1 MTEIGFVG
9 LGIMGAPMASHL
21 VAAGHRVTGY
31 DVHRPAVDRLAAT
44 GGHAAES
51 VAGAARAAE
60 VVITM
65 LPDHPQV
72 EEVAYG
78 EHGILA
84 HARPGT
90 LLVDMSTI
98 RPETSVAVAK
108 AGAGHGVRVLDAPVS
123 GGETGAKQATLS
135 IMVGGDEPDFA
146 AALPLFETLGR
157 TVRHVGG
164 HGAGQVVKS
173 ANQLLV
179 GGIYALLSEAIV
191 LLEAAGVD
199 PGKGLEVLGG
209 GLAGNRILELK
220 GASMIA
226 REFRPGF
233 RIDLHHKDMGIV
245 LATMREAGVALP
257 VAGLVAQ
264 LIAAARAMG
273 HGGLDH
279 SALLKVIEQLSG
291 RA

>member
-44 GGHAAES
+44 GGRAAES
-51 VAGAARAAE
+51 IADTARAAE

-98 RPETSVAVAK
+98 RPETSVALAK

-199 PGKGLEVLGG
+199 PGKGLDVLGG

-264 LIAAARAMG
+264 LVAAARAMG

-279 SALLKVIEQLSG
+279 SALLKVVEQLSG